1 MVILKQLEA
10 FGPFSNL
17 SLADLRASSPSSSEG
32 ATDSGTAIKGGLI
45 EEAGPLSPAFPMES
59 FLIGGRHGLVLQFLG
74 RPMASSEDGGGTGDW
89 GPGTKLVSARKMSHY
104 LSVAEQMMQYSQQFP
119 DCVFI

>member
-1 MVILKQLEA
+1 MLVILNQLEA

-17 SLADLRASSPSSSEG
+17 SLADLRASSRGGSRG

-45 EEAGPLSPAFPMES
+45 EEAGPLSPMES

-74 RPMASSEDGGGTGDW
+74 RPMASSGDGGGTGDW
-89 GPGTKLVSARKMSHY
+89 GPGTKLVSA
-104 LSVAEQMMQYSQQFP
+104 
-119 DCVFI
+119 